1 MKSFFNNGSSKDLM
15 PELDD
20 VMQLNNTDKNNVV
33 KIKDMILSD
42 KGNWKVIFKKS
53 TNIIYGVGDNFLW
66 KRESV
71 IFKGEN
77 NEIYFSNNSNLKKF
91 RFNIIGNNNKIFIGS
106 ETALTGVVAISGQGR
121 QLIVGDKT
129 TFHDVAIF
137 IKDGCDV
144 YIGKDCMFSARI
156 EIRTS
161 DGHSILDKS
170 TNKRINRPGN
180 VYIDDHVWLGKEVI
194 VSKGVY
200 IAKNC
205 VVGAKSFVGKSLND
219 SNCIYAGCPARKVKD
234 NIDWS
239 RKLLPFDD

>member
-1 MKSFFNNGSSKDLM
+1 
-15 PELDD
+15 
-20 VMQLNNTDKNNVV
+20 
-33 KIKDMILSD
+33 
-42 KGNWKVIFKKS
+42 
-53 TNIIYGVGDNFLW
+53 
-66 KRESV
+66 
-71 IFKGEN
+71 
-77 NEIYFSNNSNLKKF
+77 
-91 RFNIIGNNNKIFIGS
+91 
-106 ETALTGVVAISGQGR
+106 
-121 QLIVGDKT
+121 
-129 TFHDVAIF
+129 
-137 IKDGCDV
+137 
-144 YIGKDCMFSARI
+144 MFSARI

-180 VYIDDHVWLGKEVI
+180 VHIDDHVWLGKEVI

-200 IAKNC
+200 IVKNC